1 MAYPRSKP
9 RWRWLCRVQNPC
21 GDKRSRCVSPDMD
34 RGSRVRCDGGVLSV
48 ECEPSCCPAVGASPT
63 VTSSTCS
70 TGRRESADVST
81 QDESDVSS
89 RVLLRQSSR
98 MRHVRSDTCGRSADH
113 KAAAS
118 AIFTICLPKFS
129 PENRRSIAFGAFSR
143 PYATSS
149 LYTRLPSR
157 CHRFSVSRA
166 SGSRVG

>member
-1 MAYPRSKP
+1 VAYPRSKP

-89 RVLLRQSSR
+89 RGSSDNLRECDMSEVTRAEDQLITKLRHRQFLLFVCRNSR
-98 MRHVRSDTCGRSADH
+98 RKTGGASLSGHSLGRARRPPCIPGCRPDAIGSASQGH
-113 KAAAS
+113 QAPA
-118 AIFTICLPKFS
+118 
-129 PENRRSIAFGAFSR
+129 
-143 PYATSS
+143 
-149 LYTRLPSR
+149 
-157 CHRFSVSRA
+157 
-166 SGSRVG
+166 